1 MLQHCQFPSLTPALS
16 VTAACKSYRCG
27 TGPTGSAGG
36 EDKLLHLFAGV
47 NERLQQL
54 AALLTRD
61 TCALLTNTAL
71 LALPGQARFLR
82 LPAALTAHMLRRD
95 AATGSSSTCG
105 VSTCRLSCAWLAA
118 SPSSPPRSYPGLR
131 TSPTCS

>member
-1 MLQHCQFPSLTPALS
+1 VRPPHQHC
-16 VTAACKSYRCG
+16 
-27 TGPTGSAGG
+27 
-36 EDKLLHLFAGV
+36 FA
-47 NERLQQL
+47 
-54 AALLTRD
+54 
-61 TCALLTNTAL
+61 
-71 LALPGQARFLR
+71 ALPGQTRFLR

-118 SPSSPPRSYPGLR
+118 SLSSPPRSYPGPT